1 MMNDLIERYIYAVT
15 KRLPAKIRKDVS
27 KELYSLIYDMLDE
40 RCGDI
45 SPTEKDVRVVLTELG
60 TPSELAEQYN
70 PDKDKCLIGSP
81 YYSQYVF
88 ILKIA
93 IICAACGIL
102 VAKLINCVLDGNI
115 QPVYAVFDIIFS
127 ILFSVVTAFAIV
139 TFVFAVLYH
148 KKINVL
154 NESLDSLPPI
164 PSNNTKI
171 SKAECIFGIVFSV
184 IFTVIFIAVPQIVG
198 YVNVDNQFI
207 SFLNIEAIHNSW
219 YLILIFAATGIIK
232 EIIKL
237 IEGTYTL
244 KAVFAVVA
252 DDIISIITA
261 IVWLLNFKIVNP
273 VFVKEISGMISGS
286 DPDGLIFVTRLFDNF
301 NYIFL
306 AVMIFA
312 LILECVTTIVK
323 YLQNK

>member
-1 MMNDLIERYIYAVT
+1 MKNDLIERYIYAVT

-27 KELYSLIYDMLDE
+27 KELYSLIYDMLEE

-171 SKAECIFGIVFSV
+171 SKAECIFGIAFSV
-184 IFTVIFIAVPQIVG
+184 IFAIIFIAAPQMIG
-198 YVNVDNQFI
+198 FINLDDQFV
-207 SFLNIEAIHNSW
+207 SFLNTDVIRNSW

-244 KAVFAVVA
+244 KATIAVIA
-252 DDIISIITA
+252 DAVISIITA
-261 IVWLLNFKIVNP
+261 AVWLMNCSIVNP
-273 VFVKEISGMISGS
+273 VFIKEISAMIGGS
-286 DPDGLIFVTRLFDNF
+286 DTDGLILVTNLLDKF
-301 NYIFL
+301 NYVFL

-312 LILECVTTIVK
+312 LALECVTSIVK
-323 YLQNK
+323 YVQNK